1 MGNSSLMQVKA
12 KFVDNCALTIPAD
25 RAEQLW
31 NAMLNLDEMNDSG
44 FFVKPTVILDFREF
58 LSTL

>member
-1 MGNSSLMQVKA
+1 MTFKLYCEMDAGSNHFQ
-12 KFVDNCALTIPAD
+12 
-25 RAEQLW
+25 
-31 NAMLNLDEMNDSG
+31 LNLDEMNDSG